1 MATTPRTRTL
11 VRAFSLIGLLA
22 AHPSITPTCRAADEI
37 PNLAGT
43 WTWSWKDP
51 EGGTHRH
58 VLEVEGIG
66 AKLAAREQFDN
77 LAPVPAL
84 DFQLRGKTV
93 RFTVVRGERRADYDG
108 VVADRDTI
116 NGKVKVTS
124 KGQTTEDLWNA
135 TRKQAT
141 K

>member
-1 MATTPRTRTL
+1 MAITPWTRTL
-11 VRAFSLIGLLA
+11 ILTFSLGLLLA
-22 AHPSITPTCRAADEI
+22 APSAFTATSHAADEA

-43 WTWSWKDP
+43 WIWSWKDP

-66 AKLAAREQFDN
+66 GKLAAREQFDN

-84 DFQLRGKTV
+84 DLQLMGKTV
-93 RFTVVRGERRADYDG
+93 RFTVVRGERRADYQG
-108 VVADRDTI
+108 VMADRDTI

-124 KGQTTEDLWNA
+124 EGQTTEDLWEA